1 MKNNGAKQ
9 MDESTI
15 LKIARY
21 KCQLAE
27 LDRQKW
33 FENLDNKFWKVN
45 HERITE
51 EIKRLEND

>member
-1 MKNNGAKQ
+1 MGQ
-9 MDESTI
+9 VTMEESTI